1 MLLGCIALTAS
12 SVSGQETPKPAAVQG
27 HAVDAGDYRIG
38 PEDRLQIA
46 VWNNEALSAAVVVRP
61 DGMISLPL
69 LNDVQAAGRTP
80 MELREMLVKRLVD
93 YMPAPEVSVLVVET
107 KSFKVSIIGEVP
119 RPGRHELGS
128 RTTVLD
134 VLAMSGGLTQF
145 ASRSRIFVLRSN
157 GSSVTRVP
165 FNYNR
170 AVSADGEQENFYL
183 HPGDIVVVP

>member
-1 MLLGCIALTAS
+1 MLLGCVVLTAP
-12 SVSGQETPKPAAVQG
+12 SVSSQETPKPAG
-27 HAVDAGDYRIG
+27 NHAIEAGDYQIG

-46 VWNNEALSAAVVVRP
+46 VWNNEALSATVVVRP
-61 DGMISLPL
+61 DGRISLPL
-69 LNDVQAAGRTP
+69 LNDVQAAGLTP
-80 MELREMLVKRLVD
+80 MALREVLAKRLVD
-93 YMPAPEVSVLVVET
+93 YMPAPEVSVIVVET

-145 ASRSRIFVLRSN
+145 ASRSRIFILRNN
-157 GSSVTRVP
+157 GSSVKRVP

-170 AVSADGEQENFYL
+170 AVSADGEQENIPL
-183 HPGDIVVVP
+183 LPGDIVVVP